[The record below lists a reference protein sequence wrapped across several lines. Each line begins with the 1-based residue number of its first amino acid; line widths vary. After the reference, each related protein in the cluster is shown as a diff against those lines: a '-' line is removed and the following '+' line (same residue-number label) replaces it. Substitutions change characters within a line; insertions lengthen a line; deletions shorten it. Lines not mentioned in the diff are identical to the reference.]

1 MHEPGWNGPRC
12 LGLSC
17 GRGALEIDGDLGLT
31 ALVAVVVVP
40 ALILA
45 SCAGYAYYASTIRPC
60 TVQGS
65 ATKES

>member
-1 MHEPGWNGPRC
+1 MPPAAA
-12 LGLSC
+12 
-17 GRGALEIDGDLGLT
+17 GALEIDGDLGLT

-40 ALILA
+40 ALIFA

-60 TVQGS
+60 TIQRS